1 MLYKSI
7 VTFSKFKPCFPQA
20 EVILSY
26 VGRMNL
32 MKKYSRYFPN
42 TYIMP
47 CGWIPSELL
56 LQIKN
61 DVDGSVLFLSD
72 SFGEHMIPCDY
83 ILVS

>member
-1 MLYKSI
+1 
-7 VTFSKFKPCFPQA
+7 
-20 EVILSY
+20 
-26 VGRMNL
+26 
-32 MKKYSRYFPN
+32 
-42 TYIMP
+42 MP